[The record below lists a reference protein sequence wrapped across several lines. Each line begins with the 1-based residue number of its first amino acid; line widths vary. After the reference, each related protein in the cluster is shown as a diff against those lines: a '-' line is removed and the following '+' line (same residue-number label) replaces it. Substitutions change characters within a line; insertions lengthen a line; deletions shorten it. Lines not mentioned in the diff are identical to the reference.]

1 MSRVLRTASCT
12 LITRP
17 RFELA
22 PGSLGPS
29 SVGPPHRGEE
39 QRGFQLRNEER
50 RGPSHPEQ
58 PGGALGRREPAL
70 CGQKTRGCRVCSPP
84 CTCLCEGLL
93 EASRSVQAA
102 PRVLACSRK
111 RCVGG
116 SPTALSVWGQPGRGP
131 SALTAFSVPGPVP
144 PRRFRCGQCGRLG
157 CSLDTKSVKS
167 LQNSNARPDS
177 RVIVLTGLYGLR

>member
-1 MSRVLRTASCT
+1 MSWVLRTASCT

-22 PGSLGPS
+22 PGSPGPS

-39 QRGFQLRNEER
+39 QRAFQLRNEER

-58 PGGALGRREPAL
+58 PGGAPGRREPAL

-84 CTCLCEGLL
+84 RTRLCEGLL

-102 PRVLACSRK
+102 PRCLLAAGSAVWAAEARRCGRACYVTVPQPSPCGDSRGGGLQPSPLSLSQAPSHP
-111 RCVGG
+111 GG
-116 SPTALSVWGQPGRGP
+116 SGVVGVVGLAAAWT
-131 SALTAFSVPGPVP
+131 
-144 PRRFRCGQCGRLG
+144 RR
-157 CSLDTKSVKS
+157 V
-167 LQNSNARPDS
+167 
-177 RVIVLTGLYGLR
+177 